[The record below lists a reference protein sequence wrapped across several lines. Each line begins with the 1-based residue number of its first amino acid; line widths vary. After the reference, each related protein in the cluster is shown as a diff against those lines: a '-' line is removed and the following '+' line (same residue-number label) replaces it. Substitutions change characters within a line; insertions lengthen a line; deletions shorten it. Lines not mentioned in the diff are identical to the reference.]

1 MIEHITDSPR
11 FYEYVAWAVVAL
23 AAFNF
28 FQIAYLLWNKARVE
42 RSERR
47 KDKFKRLAATA
58 IVTALSPADLLSPP
72 SSEDEYAAYAESIAS
87 VLDSFAG
94 EVADRAAGLLTVFGI
109 GAHYRALAR
118 SRSWYKRCNAV
129 DMLTVFRLEEN
140 RDFFAGLFAAEP
152 SADVKYRIVRGLSLI
167 VRGGDDVRELA
178 GMLSGLPYLAPKYT
192 EDVFYNAIIRLK
204 LLGKEDEF
212 GGFMRAIMRD
222 GRVPAAIKRDC
233 VTACYAAICEK
244 GRPLLKEYY
253 AAHPDEPEILA
264 ACVRALARAGD
275 FTLLPG
281 ALRHPDW
288 RVRLAALKHAHLCCE
303 DLTGEIAELL
313 SDLNYHVRLN
323 AAMTLARAGER
334 GLAALRAA
342 AASRDRFAAE
352 TAAYALEQEA
362 VWNS

>member
-1 MIEHITDSPR
+1 MIEHITASPR
-11 FYEYVAWAVVAL
+11 FYEYVAWAVVLL

-28 FQIAYLLWNKARVE
+28 FQVAFLLWNKARVE

-47 KDKFKRLAATA
+47 KEELKRLAATA
-58 IVTALSPADLLSPP
+58 IVTALSPADLLTPP
-72 SSEDEYAAYAESIAS
+72 SSEEEYAAYAESIAS
-87 VLDSFAG
+87 VLDSFEG
-94 EVADRAAGLLTVFGI
+94 EVAERAAGLLTAFGI
-109 GAHYRALAR
+109 SAHYRDLAR

-140 RDFFAGLFAAEP
+140 RDFFTGLFDSET
-152 SADVKYRIVRGLSLI
+152 SADVKYRVIRGLSLI
-167 VRGGDDVRELA
+167 VRGADDLGELA
-178 GMLSGLPYLAPKYT
+178 CMLSGLPYLAPKYT
-192 EDVFYNAIIRLK
+192 EDLFYNAIIRLK
-204 LLGKEDEF
+204 ALGKEDEF
-212 GGFMRAIMRD
+212 GVFMRLIMRD
-222 GRVPAAIKRDC
+222 ERVLTGIKRDC
-233 VTACYAAICEK
+233 LTACHAAICEK

-253 AAHPDEPEILA
+253 AAHPGEPEILA

-288 RVRLAALKHAHLCCE
+288 RVKLAALKNAHLCCE

-313 SDLNYHVRLN
+313 SDPNYHVRLN
-323 AAMTLARAGER
+323 AATTLARAGER
-334 GLAALRAA
+334 GLAALRSA